1 MRALPKILRYAPG
14 AFYVAALVVW
24 IFTVW
29 SNWTLMNSGQE
40 FPNLDPD
47 RAALAASIIKSEPFV
62 RGFIEAAYM
71 AANGA
76 ILHLLIAIFDRL
88 GVVREAAE

>member
-1 MRALPKILRYAPG
+1 MKTLPKILRFAPH
-14 AFYVAALVVW
+14 AFYLGALIVW

-40 FPNLDPD
+40 FPQLNPD
-47 RAALAASIIKSEPFV
+47 RAALVASIIKSEPFV

-76 ILHLLIAIFDRL
+76 VVHVLIRIFDRL
-88 GVVREAAE
+88 GVEREAAE